1 MNGWTSLTSSA
12 SSLIFESSILQ
23 SNVFQPKHQ
32 RLQMQDQKEYSPQG
46 QSRGVGQRGVRPV
59 RKQHN
64 RVIGEGLGMASSIE
78 DIMLENL
85 LN

>member
-1 MNGWTSLTSSA
+1 
-12 SSLIFESSILQ
+12 
-23 SNVFQPKHQ
+23 
-32 RLQMQDQKEYSPQG
+32 MQDQKEYSPQG